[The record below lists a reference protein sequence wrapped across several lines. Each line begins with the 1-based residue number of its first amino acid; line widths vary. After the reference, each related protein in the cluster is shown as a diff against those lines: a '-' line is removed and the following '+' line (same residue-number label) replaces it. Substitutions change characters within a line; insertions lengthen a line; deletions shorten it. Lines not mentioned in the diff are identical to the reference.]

1 MRFGVDYY
9 PEHCPPGLWEQD
21 ADMMRELGIE
31 VVRMAEFSWAKME
44 PEPGVYDFG
53 WLDEAIALLGERGIK
68 TVLGTPT
75 AAPPVWMMELH
86 PDLYP
91 VNAEGG
97 RVSFGGRH
105 HDCQSH
111 PAYRKHI
118 EDFVRTMAL
127 RYRDNPHV
135 VGWQIDNE
143 LGNSH
148 RDLCYCDYCR
158 GRFQHWLEERHGS
171 IEALNEAWGTVF
183 WSQTYTSFSQIP
195 VPMPTPNSH
204 NPSLLLDWKRFCSS
218 LVVQFQK
225 WQADILREVCPG
237 HFLTHNFMGFFDKTD
252 YFELAKDLDFIS
264 HDQYP
269 MLFLEERIRRSSP
282 SHLGMALDLMRGTK
296 GKPFWVMEQLAGPTG
311 TEILGSTPRP
321 GQMRLW
327 TYQSVAHGADAIV
340 YFRWDTCLFGSEQY
354 WHGIL
359 PHSRI
364 PGRRYEEIRQSI
376 AELAPHMEAFRGGL
390 PEAEAAI
397 VFSYDQE
404 WALQI
409 QPHHPELNYVAH
421 LHRYYKAFFDQSV
434 PVDLISEHDDFS
446 KYKVLIFPLLFV
458 TDSKLCRKLY
468 DYTEAGGHVLL
479 DMRTGVKD
487 RNNAVFPQTLPGE
500 YAELL
505 GLSIYDYDCLR
516 QFGQGVKWLEDGG
529 SAVSPVSA
537 ASGMEDDFDKT
548 YKEAG
553 LSGVAGVAGHGADL
567 AEAEPVGAVGTDGGE
582 GGEGVEEAELWCDI
596 ITAGGAEVL
605 AVYNRDFYAGTPA
618 VTRHAYGR
626 GHAYYAGTE
635 LGPRMMGKLVRE
647 IMKSAGITG
656 IAAAPDGVEIA
667 RRRGRDGSYYF
678 VMNHNRTA
686 CSFDIPAGWEPV
698 SGDCEGGGSA
708 PGKKSGEAG
717 IAADKPGM
725 AAAKPGLYGG
735 SPESAAIIMQ
745 PFDCILF
752 VERDFLKP

>member
-1 MRFGVDYY
+1 MKFGVDYY
-9 PEHCPPGLWEQD
+9 PEHCPPDLWQRD
-21 ADMMRELGIE
+21 AVMMKEMGIE

-44 PEPGVYDFG
+44 PSPGIYEFG
-53 WLDEAIALLGERGIK
+53 WLDEAIELLGEQGI
-68 TVLGTPT
+68 TTMLGTPT

-91 VNAEGG
+91 LNAEGQ
-97 RVSFGGRH
+97 RVGFGGRH

-111 PAYRKHI
+111 PHYRKHI
-118 EDFVRTMAL
+118 KEFVRTMAL
-127 RYRDNPHV
+127 RYRDNPYV

-148 RDLCYCDYCR
+148 RNLCYCDYCR
-158 GRFQHWLEERHGS
+158 ARFHRWLEERHGT
-171 IEALNEAWGTVF
+171 IEGLNEAWGTVF

-195 VPMPTPNSH
+195 VPLATPNSH

-218 LVVQFQK
+218 LVVEFQK

-237 HFLTHNFMGFFDKTD
+237 HLITHNFMGFFDKTD

-269 MLFLEERIRRSSP
+269 MLFLEERIKRSSP

-327 TYQSVAHGADAIV
+327 TFQSVAHGADTIV

-364 PGRRYEEIRQSI
+364 PGRRYEEIRDSI

-390 PEAEAAI
+390 PEAEVGI

-409 QPHHPELNYVAH
+409 QPHHPDLNYVAH
-421 LHRYYKAFFDQSV
+421 LHRYYKALFDHNI
-434 PVDLISEHDDFS
+434 PVDLISENDDFS

-458 TDSKLCRKLY
+458 TDSELCRRLY
-468 DYTEAGGHVLL
+468 EYTEAGGHVLL
-479 DMRTGVKD
+479 DMRTAVKD
-487 RNNAVFPQTLPGE
+487 RNNAAIPLTLPGK
-500 YAELL
+500 YSQLL

-516 QFGQGVKWLEDGG
+516 QFGQSVSWLNDEGISRAAQTEDGG
-529 SAVSPVSA
+529 GRS
-537 ASGMEDDFDKT
+537 E
-548 YKEAG
+548 
-553 LSGVAGVAGHGADL
+553 
-567 AEAEPVGAVGTDGGE
+567 
-582 GGEGVEEAELWCDI
+582 EEAELWCDV
-596 ITAGGAEVL
+596 ITVEGAEVL
-605 AVYNRDFYAGTPA
+605 AVYTRDFYAGTPA
-618 VTRHAYGR
+618 VTRHTYGR
-626 GHAYYAGTE
+626 GRAYYAGTE
-635 LGPRMMGKLVRE
+635 LGPETMEKLVLE
-647 IMKSAGITG
+647 MIGDAGVSG
-656 IAAAPDGVEIA
+656 IAAAPEGVEIT
-667 RRRGRDGSYYF
+667 RRRGKDGTYF
-678 VMNHNRTA
+678 FVLNHNRTV
-686 CSFDIPAGWEPV
+686 CELDVPKGWSLVSEV
-698 SGDCEGGGSA
+698 SGMNKGCN
-708 PGKKSGEAG
+708 PKS
-717 IAADKPGM
+717 K
-725 AAAKPGLYGG
+725 
-735 SPESAAIIMQ
+735 SESSKEWHESNPILLQ
-745 PFDCILF
+745 PFDCALF
-752 VERDFLKP
+752 LEIT